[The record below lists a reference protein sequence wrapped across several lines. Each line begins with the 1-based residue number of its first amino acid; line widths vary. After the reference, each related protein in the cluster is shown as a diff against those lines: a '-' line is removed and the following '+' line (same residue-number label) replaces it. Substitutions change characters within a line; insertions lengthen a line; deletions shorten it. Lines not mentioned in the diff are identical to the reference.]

1 MENIETRKTGK
12 KKTRR
17 KRRRRKGTKIKI
29 KRPPQRTRGLR
40 FNLIVTTRRS
50 SIKNIAREIKIKTKT
65 KTVSQR
71 KRNGSCSFMVT
82 VETCLF
88 ATVFLLRELGNSNL
102 FKSCAGGL
110 EMKKKE
116 LGAN

>member
-50 SIKNIAREIKIKTKT
+50 SIKNIARERKI
-65 KTVSQR
+65 
-71 KRNGSCSFMVT
+71 
-82 VETCLF
+82 
-88 ATVFLLRELGNSNL
+88 
-102 FKSCAGGL
+102 
-110 EMKKKE
+110 
-116 LGAN
+116 